1 MSLTERTYR
10 RQISFRV
17 GGASRTGARA
27 ENDDAYRIDGS
38 AALIAVS
45 DGIGG
50 APDGDVMSRVAT
62 GRCVEAYAEA
72 RDLLIAFA
80 SANRTVAHIARLL
93 DSPDSGA
100 TLLAATFSNEGL
112 RVAWVGDSVAYRLH
126 NGVLGLITDVGR
138 RGNTNVLESAVGYE
152 DEVAPHVAECEVAP
166 GDRFLFCTDGVWEP
180 FEEVLGLGRLSGLL
194 TDHDNAP
201 MLAGAIVDEAVGH
214 GTDNATAVVLLALP
228 DDPKEDA

>member
-1 MSLTERTYR
+1 MSLTERPER
-10 RQISFRV
+10 GQLAFRV
-17 GGASRTGARA
+17 GGASRTGARVK
-27 ENDDAYRIDGS
+27 NDDAYRIDGS

-45 DGIGG
+45 DGVGG

-62 GRCVEAYAEA
+62 GRCVEAYAEGQ
-72 RDLLIAFA
+72 DLLSAFA
-80 SANRTVAHIARLL
+80 SANRTAAHVARLL

-112 RVAWVGDSVAYRLH
+112 NVAWVGDSVAYRLH
-126 NGVLGLITDVGR
+126 GGVLGLITEIGR
-138 RGNTNVLESAVGYE
+138 LGDANVLEAAVGYE

-180 FEEVLGLGRLSGLL
+180 FEKTLGPGRLSDLL
-194 TDHDNAP
+194 CEHDNAP
-201 MLAGAIVDEAVGH
+201 MLARAIVDEAVGN

-228 DDPKEDA
+228 DEP